1 MHRNKCRRKHQRHK
15 ITKIQ
20 PLQLSNAAGG
30 IFFVVPIDESE
41 SGIGA
46 IYTGKNPPRI
56 GSVFMVGDD
65 SNSRKMEVRWVA
77 PLGTRRFR
85 FGMTYLD

>member
-1 MHRNKCRRKHQRHK
+1 MYKGKSRRKHQRHQSNQ
-15 ITKIQ
+15 IH
-20 PLQLSNAAGG
+20 PLQLSNTNGG

-46 IYTGKNPPRI
+46 IYTGKNPPNV
-56 GSVFMVGDD
+56 GSVFLVGD
-65 SNSRKMEVRWVA
+65 STPPRKAEVRWVS

-85 FGMTYLD
+85 FGLMYVD